1 MWMWTSTEVSRIS
14 EVEINSSEY
23 RSSWPSDF
31 GYPFMSN
38 VCCWLIL
45 NKSIDTSVVASH
57 TQFSSKHYFTSQ
69 NTFYFRNMVSKHCFK
84 TLWEV
89 FWRFSIV
96 FWNSV
101 LKQCFE
107 ILHMYFQNTIPKHY
121 LKTLFQNTFSNYCFK
136 LVLLINVWA
145 GHRCLWKV
153 IWNSVSKYNFEI
165 VFWNSVLKLI
175 WNSVLK

>member
-1 MWMWTSTEVSRIS
+1 MHTTNPNPHPNHKPVW
-14 EVEINSSEY
+14 
-23 RSSWPSDF
+23 
-31 GYPFMSN
+31 
-38 VCCWLIL
+38 
-45 NKSIDTSVVASH
+45 NKSFNSWRAAKSKYFFCPVFIVAGTNMNNMMFSALLRTSH

-165 VFWNSVLKLI
+165 VFWNSVLELI

>member
-1 MWMWTSTEVSRIS
+1 MLNLLFSARGGTCGGTCGGTWRETCCDGGTWVSIFDYCWCYSHRWIWWTCGCW
-14 EVEINSSEY
+14 SSHI
-23 RSSWPSDF
+23 R
-31 GYPFMSN
+31 
-38 VCCWLIL
+38 
-45 NKSIDTSVVASH
+45 
-57 TQFSSKHYFTSQ
+57 FSSKHYFTSQ

-89 FWRFSIV
+89 FWRFSRV

-121 LKTLFQNTFSNYCFK
+121 LETLFQNTFSNYCFK

-153 IWNSVSKYNFEI
+153 
-165 VFWNSVLKLI
+165 FWNSV
-175 WNSVLK
+175 